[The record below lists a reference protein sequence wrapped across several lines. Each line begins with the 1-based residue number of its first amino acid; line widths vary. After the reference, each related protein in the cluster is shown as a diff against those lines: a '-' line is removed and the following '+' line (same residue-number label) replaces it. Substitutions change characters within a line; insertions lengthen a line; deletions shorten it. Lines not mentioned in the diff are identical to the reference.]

1 MNEPINNNLSV
12 NEKIIKMREHMAH
25 CGVDAMIILTEDP
38 HGSEYPANYW
48 KFREFLSGFNGS
60 AGTFLITH
68 NHAGLWVDSRYYI
81 QAEKQIRDTSIELF
95 KSGLPH
101 VPDYITYLTNVMPSG
116 SVVGIDGFTLPA
128 ETFKTIKKKLSDFGI
143 KLNYKVDIVNDV
155 FAPREKLPLDEVI
168 EMDPSIAGLDRLQKV
183 ELLRHEMLKNNIS
196 HYLVTALDD
205 VAWLTNLR
213 GNDVEYNPVF
223 YAYMLVTPTE
233 EHLYIDPHKLSS
245 IISRRLNEDGIKL
258 TFYDHFE
265 KNMANIP
272 TDARVFYDPQTTNTR
287 IAHTL
292 PKTVVRVEG
301 RSYITTLK
309 GRKSPD
315 EINHMYASHVRDGV
329 ALVRFLHW
337 LDTSVG
343 KHRITELDV
352 ANKLLS
358 FRKQN
363 ELFVSESFEAIA
375 AYGANAAIVHYSP
388 SIESNAELKPEG
400 LLLLDTGAQYADG
413 TTDITRTIALGPVSE
428 QAKRDYT
435 LVLKGHI
442 ALATAIFP
450 EGTRGVQLDVLARA
464 TMWREGIDYGHGT
477 GHGIGFCLNVHEGPQ
492 RISKVDNGV
501 ALVPGMIT
509 SNEPGIYREGQHGV
523 RIESIV
529 VCQQAEK
536 TNFGQFLNFRTI
548 TLCPIDTRPIIKEM
562 LTSAEIDW
570 LNNYHSM
577 VRATL
582 HDLLP
587 TTDEQLWLDNA
598 TKAI

>member
-1 MNEPINNNLSV
+1 MNDSINNNMNV
-12 NEKIIKMREHMAH
+12 NEKIIKMREQMAH

-81 QAEKQIRDTSIELF
+81 QAEKQIRNTSIELF
-95 KSGLPH
+95 KMGLPH

-116 SVVGIDGFTLPA
+116 SVVGVDGFTLSV
-128 ETFKTIKKKLSDFGI
+128 ELFKLIKKRLSDFGI

-168 EMDPSIAGLDRLQKV
+168 EMDPSIAGLERRQKV
-183 ELLRHEMLKNNIS
+183 ALLRQEMLKNNIS

-233 EHLYIDPHKLSS
+233 EHLYIDPHKLSA
-245 IISRRLNEDGIKL
+245 IISKRLDEDGIKL
-258 TFYDHFE
+258 SLYDHFE
-265 KNMANIP
+265 KNMANLP
-272 TDARVFYDPQTTNTR
+272 SDARVFYDPQTTNTR
-287 IAHTL
+287 IALTL
-292 PKTVVRVEG
+292 PKTVFRVEET
-301 RSYITTLK
+301 SYITTLK
-309 GRKSPD
+309 GRKSAD
-315 EINHMYASHVRDGV
+315 EINHMYACHVRDGV
-329 ALVRFLHW
+329 AMTRFLYW

-343 KHRITELDV
+343 HERITELDV
-352 ANKLLS
+352 AEKLLS

-363 ELFVSESFEAIA
+363 DLFISESFEPIA
-375 AYGANAAIVHYSP
+375 AYDTNAAIVHYSP
-388 SIESNAELKPEG
+388 SIETNTELKPEG
-400 LLLLDTGAQYADG
+400 FLLLDTGAQYADG
-413 TTDITRTIALGPVSE
+413 TTDITRTIALGQVSA
-428 QAKRDYT
+428 QAKHDYT

-450 EGTRGVQLDVLARA
+450 EGTRGVQLDILARHP
-464 TMWREGIDYGHGT
+464 MWQAGIDYGHGT
-477 GHGIGFCLNVHEGPQ
+477 GHGVGFCLNVHEGPQ
-492 RISKVDNGV
+492 RIAKTDNGV
-501 ALVPGMIT
+501 ALVQGMIT

-523 RIESIV
+523 RIESLV

-536 TNFGQFLNFRTI
+536 TEFGQFLNFRTI
-548 TLCPIDTRPIIKEM
+548 TLCPIDTRPIVKEM
-562 LTSAEIDW
+562 LSDSEIEW

-587 TTDEQLWLDNA
+587 TDAERQWLDDA